1 MHCFNKI
8 APHSTA
14 EVQKIIKNAR
24 ALIDQIDSL
33 LDTAKKQKNHSQK
46 ADGQ

>member
-1 MHCFNKI
+1 MQCFNKL

-14 EVQKIIKNAR
+14 EVQKIIKKAK
-24 ALIDQIDSL
+24 ALITQIDTL
-33 LDTAKKQKNHSQK
+33 LDTAKEQKDQSQK

>member
-1 MHCFNKI
+1 MHCFNKV

-14 EVQKIIKNAR
+14 EVQKIIKNAK

-33 LDTAKKQKNHSQK
+33 LDTAKKQQDQSQK